1 MTQALD
7 LFAGTGWGVAL
18 QARGIREGGVE
29 IMPEAQ
35 ASRAAA
41 GMETI
46 YSDVWDGLLS
56 DDPIRFPHSLQ
67 IASPPCQSFSLA
79 GKGTGRAALDDVLR
93 AIDDRAFQRPERLR
107 ALGAETDDRTALV
120 LTPLAHVHR
129 DRPMFVAWEQ
139 VPPVLPVWEACA
151 VVMRDMGYSVWAGII
166 RSEQYGVPQTRR
178 RAVLIARADGIDAAP
193 PTPTHSRYYEREPQR
208 LDAGVLPWVSMADAL
223 GFGGFDL
230 VGNQVPR
237 GRARGDYHSRPA
249 TAPAQTLTG
258 VGARSW
264 VLRSNYS
271 NGSGGGEAPEGN
283 KLPRT
288 ERSINEP
295 ATTLTSKAGSM
306 RWVRRGLESR
316 PAPTITGGGTETGGA
331 EPIAK
336 LNRYVWSPDWVGD
349 KSRLRPEEA
358 AVLQSY
364 PSDFP
369 AVGAGVDRGCR
380 VVGDAVGCRSSG
392 CGRVGARV
400 HGGGGGGVDACRR
413 GAAVGP
419 RMMSQLIG
427 PIGVRRPFSGASSA
441 APGKFWLPADAGAR
455 GCARRVVDRWRRR
468 QRRREDVRRYRA

>member
-1 MTQALD
+1 MSAGEIRALD

-46 YSDVWDGLLS
+46 YADVWDGLLG
-56 DDPIRFPHSLQ
+56 DDPHRFWHALQ

-79 GKGTGRAALDDVLR
+79 GKGAGRAALDDVLR
-93 AIDDRAFQRPERLR
+93 AINDGAYRRPERLR

-120 LTPLAHVHR
+120 LTPLAHVFR
-129 DRPMFVAWEQ
+129 DRPLWVTWEQ

-151 VVMRDMGYSVWAGII
+151 AVLRGLGYSVWVGVL

-178 RAVLIARADGIDAAP
+178 RAVLIARADGVEAAP

-208 LDAGVLPWVSMADAL
+208 LDEGVLPWVSMADAL

-237 GRARGDYHSRPA
+237 GRERGDYHSRSSA
-249 TAPAQTLTG
+249 APAQTLTG

-271 NGSGGGEAPEGN
+271 SGSPGGEAPEGN

-288 ERSINEP
+288 ERPVDEP

-306 RWVRRGLESR
+306 KWVRRGLESR

-336 LNRYVWSPDWVGD
+336 LARYVTSPDWVGD
-349 KSRLRPEEA
+349 TARLRPAEA

-364 PSDFP
+364 PADFP
-369 AVGAGVDRGCR
+369 FQGSNSKVFLQIGNAVPPLMGGAIVDEFL
-380 VVGDAVGCRSSG
+380 AP
-392 CGRVGARV
+392 
-400 HGGGGGGVDACRR
+400 
-413 GAAVGP
+413 AAL
-419 RMMSQLIG
+419 RT
-427 PIGVRRPFSGASSA
+427 
-441 APGKFWLPADAGAR
+441 LPAEVAA
-455 GCARRVVDRWRRR
+455 
-468 QRRREDVRRYRA
+468 